1 MIASASTFTMI
12 RTRADQPSAT
22 AVVMADTMHGA
33 DIGAM

>member
-1 MIASASTFTMI
+1 MIASAFTCTMI

-22 AVVMADTMHGA
+22 VVVMVGTMHGA